1 MCQCRIAT
9 KTKGEMDKKMTIN
22 KMVVFVLLVLTF
34 SVMCVV
40 LVCGLSESP
49 DISAAQGVN
58 NTSTNET
65 VYGSGP
71 TSPATAETGL
81 VAYYPL
87 DGDIV
92 DHSVVLMAQFMVLL
106 LSWGTEDGHCVLT
119 GWTNTFWHLSI

>member
-81 VAYYPL
+81 VAYYP
-87 DGDIV
+87 
-92 DHSVVLMAQFMVLL
+92 SMPVVVGPAGQPLVVQSA
-106 LSWGTEDGHCVLT
+106 
-119 GWTNTFWHLSI
+119 FWVTARLQSAIGFF